1 MQAGFCLEALFSTFT
16 NKANTMY
23 YVYQHRKA
31 DTNDIFYVGKGKGTR
46 AFNAT
51 KRSSYWKNVVNK
63 HGFNVEFIATNIDEE
78 FAFLIEK
85 EAIDVYKKR
94 NICLVNL
101 TDGGEGASGLIHSN
115 EHKEK
120 LKGNRFGA
128 STWGINFKGK
138 FHSDKQKA
146 KWSEIRKGVTS
157 PRKGAVLSDET
168 KSKISKA
175 RKGMVVKKRRVLSD
189 DQVREIRVLLPQHS
203 IAFIAR
209 QFGVGESTIRRL
221 RDGERYGEVI

>member
-1 MQAGFCLEALFSTFT
+1 
-16 NKANTMY
+16 MY

-63 HGFNVEFIATNIDEE
+63 HGFNVEFIARNIDEE

-94 NICLVNL
+94 NISLVNL

-138 FHSDKQKA
+138 SHSDKQKA

-157 PRKGAVLSDET
+157 PRKGVVLSDET
-168 KSKISKA
+168 KSKISEA

-203 IAFIAR
+203 IAALAR
-209 QFGVGESTIRRL
+209 QFGVAESTIRRL